1 MSLKGSPESSPST
14 PVTASPDFL
23 SAVTSALQTMGT
35 PKGLRAERARSDRA
49 SPRAP
54 QGHVRARIDAA
65 QYAAD
70 AGLELK
76 PESLEPLE
84 RRVRLIAERAHQRL
98 AGLAPRDFE
107 GLPQVLLGT
116 VVNAE
121 RNLPAGVRGVEEAVG
136 AAGEAA
142 GLAGLLGG

>member
-1 MSLKGSPESSPST
+1 M
-14 PVTASPDFL
+14 
-23 SAVTSALQTMGT
+23 
-35 PKGLRAERARSDRA
+35 
-49 SPRAP
+49 
-54 QGHVRARIDAA
+54 RARIDAA

-70 AGLELK
+70 AGLKLK
-76 PESLEPLE
+76 PERLEPLE

-136 AAGEAA
+136 AAERPASPEPTTMTSKPSDLRSRFTA
-142 GLAGLLGG
+142 GLRGRAGAR